1 MIVTTKSLGRKK
13 PLFEDFSVPI
23 PPDWSG
29 GDGGITLRQIIDRI
43 VRDQVKQFQDRQQQR
58 QFIRALTEKEIAV
71 GAARGKIEMGGS
83 EVGIQPVDPD
93 QAVGNALLAF
103 EDGLYLVVVDG
114 VEKRQLDQQV
124 YLKADSRITFIRL
137 AMLTGG

>member
-29 GDGGITLRQIIDRI
+29 DDGVTLRQLIDKI
-43 VRDQVKQFQDRQQQR
+43 VRDQVRQFQDRQQQR
-58 QFIRALTEKEIAV
+58 QFIRALTEKQIAER
-71 GAARGKIEMGGS
+71 ALRGKIEMGGS

-93 QAVGNALLAF
+93 QAVANALLAF
-103 EDGLYLVVVDG
+103 EDGLYLVVVDD
-114 VEKRQLDQQV
+114 VEQRQLDQQV
-124 YLKADSRITFIRL
+124 FLNADSRITFIRL